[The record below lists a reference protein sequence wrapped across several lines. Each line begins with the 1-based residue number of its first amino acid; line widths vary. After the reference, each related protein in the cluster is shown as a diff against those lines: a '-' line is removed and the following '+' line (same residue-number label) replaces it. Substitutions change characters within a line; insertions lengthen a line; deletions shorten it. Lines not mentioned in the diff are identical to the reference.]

1 MSTPIVLNS
10 YNDNTFHFILPS
22 LLFLDNEGLCV
33 QVTHGL
39 AELPINPGNGCI
51 EHGFRFRAQR
61 FNLILPEFGVGKR
74 RLPGVYPAK
83 FFPMNNQ
90 VVGSDSF
97 WVIQEKILQG
107 PLYRIEVNLNPIILK
122 GDVAVC
128 ADYLGS
134 LSP

>member
-1 MSTPIVLNS
+1 MVRTYYVYFLN
-10 YNDNTFHFILPS
+10 FISAS

-39 AELPINPGNGCI
+39 AELPFNPGNGCI

-83 FFPMNNQ
+83 LFPVNNQ
-90 VVGSDSF
+90 VVGGDSF
-97 WVIQEKILQG
+97 RVIQEKVIQG